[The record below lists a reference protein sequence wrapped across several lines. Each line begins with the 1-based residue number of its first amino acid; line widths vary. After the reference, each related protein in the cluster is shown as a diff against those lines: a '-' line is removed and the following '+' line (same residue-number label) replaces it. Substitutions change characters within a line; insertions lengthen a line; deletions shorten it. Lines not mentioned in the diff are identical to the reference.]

1 MNKLLVSVFVLC
13 LENQY
18 DLMIPINISVKDAI
32 ELIQKSIFELTEHSY
47 QINYNACLYDEDG
60 KVINQNNIIKFS
72 GLRNGSKVML
82 V

>member
-32 ELIQKSIFELTEHSY
+32 ELIQTFQHF
-47 QINYNACLYDEDG
+47 Q
-60 KVINQNNIIKFS
+60 
-72 GLRNGSKVML
+72 
-82 V
+82 